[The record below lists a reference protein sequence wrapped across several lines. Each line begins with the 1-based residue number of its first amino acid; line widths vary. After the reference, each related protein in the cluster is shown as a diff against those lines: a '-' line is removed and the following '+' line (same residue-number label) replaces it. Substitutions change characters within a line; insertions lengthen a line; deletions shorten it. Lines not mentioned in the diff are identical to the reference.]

1 MRLVQI
7 NTYLLNIKMQITTKN
22 NYNIFEIP
30 KWAWAHT
37 GFLREGPTTYGSA
50 IVILQLEK
58 NHFL

>member
-1 MRLVQI
+1 
-7 NTYLLNIKMQITTKN
+7 MQITTKN